1 MSETPR
7 RRQPLAYQTCSKQHM
22 ILQSHLLNVLLR
34 KQKGLNK
41 KYIIFFIKVFFSF
54 SSEESSELLK
64 SFSTLKN
71 EDLDLQPPPLKKM
84 KTEPSTKQSSSGRIS
99 LYEFLTRPLHETR
112 NSAVEVKTLIAKLFY
127 CKTISHLH
135 WFIYFDWHN
144 INCNSNEFRY
154 EINTI
159 SLLP

>member
-1 MSETPR
+1 MSEIPK
-7 RRQPLAYQTCSKQHM
+7 RRQLLAYQTCLKQHM
-22 ILQSHLLNVLLR
+22 ILQSHLQNVLLR
-34 KQKGLNK
+34 IQKGLNK
-41 KYIIFFIKVFFSF
+41 KYIILFIKVFFSF

-84 KTEPSTKQSSSGRIS
+84 KTEPSTKKSSSGRIS

-127 CKTISHLH
+127 C
-135 WFIYFDWHN
+135 
-144 INCNSNEFRY
+144 
-154 EINTI
+154 
-159 SLLP
+159 